1 MIMPAGRPLLLPA
14 NPKFIALSFALAMLL
29 QMLLGLLGWYW
40 LPDVLAIVVVFW
52 TVHQPRRVGLVLA
65 FVMGLALDVHES
77 ALLGQNALS
86 YVVLSGLATVAQR
99 RVLWFPLREQ
109 ALQILPLFLVAA
121 VVEWLTRLVAHDVL
135 PAWSQLPAPFFKRPC
150 GLWWG
155 LCCWHRSGA
164 RSIAMTSGRFEHVFE
179 PVITGGIARYPR
191 RDPAFSKPGGVGAVG
206 GPVLLCAAG
215 QPIGLFASGA
225 P

>member
-14 NPKFIALSFALAMLL
+14 NPKFIALTFALAMLL

-135 PAWSQLPAPFFKRPC
+135 PAWSQLPAPFFQAA
-150 GLWWG
+150 LWP
-155 LCCWHRSGA
+155 L
-164 RSIAMTSGRFEHVFE
+164 
-179 PVITGGIARYPR
+179 
-191 RDPAFSKPGGVGAVG
+191 VGA
-206 GPVLLCAAG
+206 LL
-215 QPIGLFASGA
+215 LA
-225 P
+225 PQRRAFDRDDIRPL